1 MSVYFFEFQV
11 VINMCRVVTCCSKD
25 ILNKLRFCS
34 GFMKFYAFKN
44 AAFANNIQQETIII
58 NNNPMRILYYAFTDR
73 SYLETE
79 IYNMQVY
86 I

>member
-1 MSVYFFEFQV
+1 
-11 VINMCRVVTCCSKD
+11 MCKAVTCCS
-25 ILNKLRFCS
+25 INVLNKLRFYS

-44 AAFANNIQQETIII
+44 PAFANNIQQETNII
-58 NNNPMRILYYAFTDR
+58 NNNPMRISYYAFTD
-73 SYLETE
+73 SGYLETE